1 MRIDYSRNR
10 TWNFGKRSL
19 EFILSTLALVAAVVW
34 RMLKTRV
41 TLGNIS
47 RVLLNLTK
55 RLIFVMFKD
64 SSSLSMFM
72 QLTFI
77 FSL

>member
-1 MRIDYSRNR
+1 M
-10 TWNFGKRSL
+10 FGTGTL
-19 EFILSTLALVAAVVW
+19 EFTLSTLALVAVVVR
-34 RMLKTRV
+34 RMLQARV

-47 RVLLNLTK
+47 RVLINVTK

-64 SSSLSMFM
+64 CSSLSMFM